1 MEKKVQEETGL
12 DGSSHP
18 WPAQRQLS
26 FPEPFCL
33 KPTRVSLECNPGS
46 LSPQERNLRSWT
58 KA

>member
-33 KPTRVSLECNPGS
+33 KPMPPGHTP
-46 LSPQERNLRSWT
+46 LTPHQIP
-58 KA
+58 A